1 MCLNNLISLNSDDN
15 DTVARKFINRRRCIK
30 PVYYNDPVHCLLS
43 YEIEPLYKDP
53 CDLLTSS
60 TSDNNEIFLLQK
72 TIGLLE
78 KKLHEAAFNEQEKRV
93 IQSIVIDDDA
103 VEMQILF
110 PKPIME
116 IKDELNE
123 ITSSAALPS
132 KTSTTID
139 MDHIT
144 NGQIPFQINVS
155 VFQIVPHSMQFFL
168 SE

>member
-1 MCLNNLISLNSDDN
+1 MCLNNLISPNSDDN
-15 DTVARKFINRRRCIK
+15 DTVARTFINRRRCIK
-30 PVYYNDPVHCLLS
+30 PVYYNDPVQCLLS
-43 YEIEPLYKDP
+43 FEIEPLYKDA
-53 CDLLTSS
+53 CDLPCPS
-60 TSDNNEIFLLQK
+60 TSNNNEIFLLQK

-103 VEMQILF
+103 LEMQILF
-110 PKPIME
+110 PNPIME
-116 IKDELNE
+116 IKDEPND

-132 KTSTTID
+132 TTSTTID

-155 VFQIVPHSMQFFL
+155 VFQLVPHSMHIFFI
-168 SE
+168 